1 MSRKNKKAVADKIE
15 ESQPQVENKVD
26 LVTFS
31 EFFQE
36 SLRKGLVNSWQDK
49 EIKTFFNDIGLTD
62 KEPLDK
68 YKDALAKY

>member
-15 ESQPQVENKVD
+15 ESQPKVENKVE

-49 EIKTFFNDIGLTD
+49 EIKTFFNDLGLTD